1 MEYITI
7 KENQELYELEFTS
20 NKGELVKLL
29 VSKEEDTIQVV
40 RENNGLIEPLQISES
55 SLEVIIR

>member
-1 MEYITI
+1 MEYITVR
-7 KENQELYELEFTS
+7 ENQGLYELELKT

-40 RENNGLIEPLQISES
+40 RENDGLIEPLQINES